1 MIVDLVNKKSS
12 GYVLEQEDFDEAIN
26 YLMDNG
32 ADDDIVKFF
41 LALDEQGMTKDEV
54 LCFACAIRD
63 SGRVLRFDELI
74 FEKHSTGGIG
84 DASSLVIVPL
94 LASLGYKIIKTT
106 GKSLVYTNGGADR
119 LKAIPNFKTK
129 FTDFQ
134 INSILG
140 RANACFLSHNTDIC
154 PADRLLYD
162 IREKHHLHNNLD
174 FIAASIAAKKMASG
188 AKVVLIDIKYGQA
201 SMVKSY
207 KQAIKL
213 AKLLKFIFDKHDIKS
228 VLVLTST
235 VQTLGEGIGNAIEVV
250 DALNVLQGKRTF
262 LRRVANKFAVELMCA
277 SDPTLSKADAYE
289 IVNMAIDG
297 GAAYKQFMKIV
308 ECQGGD
314 ISCLQNATIFRP
326 YHSVNFKA
334 DKAGYVGQI
343 DSLMLGELVR
353 RLCVDNH
360 DDNIGVVLRVKIG
373 DFVLPGDVVMSF
385 YYKDPADLDRYKSA
399 LAGAVRMTNQKIKKV
414 RVVKKV
420 IS

>member
-1 MIVDLVNKKSS
+1 MILDLVNKKSS
-12 GYVLEQEDFDEAIN
+12 GYVLEENDFYEAIN
-26 YLMDNG
+26 YLMDKG
-32 ADDDIVKFF
+32 PDADVVKFF
-41 LALDEQGMTKDEV
+41 LSLHQFGMRKDEV
-54 LCFACAIRD
+54 LYFARAIRD

-84 DASSLVIVPL
+84 DASSLIIVPL

-106 GKSLVYTNGGADR
+106 GKSLVYTNGSADR
-119 LKAIPNFKTK
+119 LKAIPNFRTNL
-129 FTDFQ
+129 TPYQ
-134 INSILG
+134 INAALSK
-140 RANACFLSHNTDIC
+140 ANACFLSHNGDVC

-201 SMVKSY
+201 SIVKTY
-207 KQAIKL
+207 KDATKL
-213 AKLLKFIFDKHDIKS
+213 AKLLKYIFDKNNIKS
-228 VLVLTST
+228 VMVITST

-262 LRRVANKFAVELMCA
+262 LRRVANKYAVELMCA
-277 SDPTLSKADAYE
+277 ANPDMKKVDAYE
-289 IVNMAIDG
+289 IVNMAIDS
-297 GAAYKQFMKIV
+297 GAAYRQFMKIV

-314 ISCLQNATIFRP
+314 AGRLEHATIFRP
-326 YHSVNFKA
+326 YRSVNFKA
-334 DKAGYVGQI
+334 DKSGYVGQI
-343 DSLMLGELVR
+343 DSLMLGELIR
-353 RLCVDNH
+353 RLCEDSH

-373 DFVLPGDVVMSF
+373 DYVKAGDIVMAF

-399 LAGAVRMTNQKIKKV
+399 LAGAVRMTDQKIKKI
-414 RVVKKV
+414 RIVKKV